1 MSATNQAPGKTARA
15 LETNRAFEEAV
26 EPTLQP
32 LMSYFLRR
40 VTPIDDAA
48 DCLSDTLVVLWQ
60 QRHKLPT
67 VEVEVRAWS
76 FGIARNVLANHHRGQ
91 MRQSA
96 LGQRLKQ
103 ELAVTP
109 VAPPDDG
116 VSGLDGALDQLKEDD
131 RELVMLIAW
140 DGFGVAEA
148 GAHLGLKPE
157 AARAR
162 YSRARARLKE
172 LLS

>member
-1 MSATNQAPGKTARA
+1 MSATNQAPEKTVRA

-26 EPTLQP
+26 EPTLKP
-32 LMSYFLRR
+32 LLSYFLRR
-40 VTPIDDAA
+40 VTPAEDAA
-48 DCLSDTLVVLWQ
+48 DCLSETLVVLWQ

-67 VEVEVRAWS
+67 VKAEVRAWS
-76 FGIARNVLANHHRGQ
+76 FGIARNVLANHRRGQ

-103 ELAVTP
+103 ELAVTS
-109 VAPPDDG
+109 VAPVEEG
-116 VSGLDGALDQLKEDD
+116 VAGLVGALDQLKEDD

-162 YSRARARLKE
+162 YSRARARLRE

>member
-1 MSATNQAPGKTARA
+1 MSAMSQAPEKTVRA
-15 LETNRAFEEAV
+15 SETNRAFEEAV
-26 EPTLQP
+26 EPTLKP
-32 LMSYFLRR
+32 LLSYFLRR
-40 VTPIDDAA
+40 VTPTEDAA
-48 DCLSDTLVVLWQ
+48 DCLSETLVVLWQ

-67 VEVEVRAWS
+67 VEAEVRAWS
-76 FGIARNVLANHHRGQ
+76 FGIAKNVLANHRRGQ

-96 LGQRLKQ
+96 LGHRLKQ
-103 ELAVTP
+103 ELATTSI
-109 VAPPDDG
+109 APPVEG
-116 VSGLDGALDQLKEDD
+116 RAGLVAALAQLKEDD

-162 YSRARARLKE
+162 YSRARARLRE